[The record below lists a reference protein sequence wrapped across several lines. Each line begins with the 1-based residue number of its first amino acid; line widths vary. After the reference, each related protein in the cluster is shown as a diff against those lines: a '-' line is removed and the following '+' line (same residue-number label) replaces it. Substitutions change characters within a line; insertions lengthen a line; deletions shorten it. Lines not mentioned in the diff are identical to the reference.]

1 MFTKT
6 YEAEVLDDGHLSVAE
21 DVRLQLG
28 LKKGDRV
35 EVTIRRPDLPAG
47 VDPTNPLVQLVGICQ
62 GDGNKTDLSVN
73 HDKYLYHQDAP

>member
-35 EVTIRRPDLPAG
+35 EVTIRRNTSTTRMRLNGFYRYRGLDRRRRR
-47 VDPTNPLVQLVGICQ
+47 VGRI
-62 GDGNKTDLSVN
+62 S
-73 HDKYLYHQDAP
+73 